1 MYVLREE
8 QREELRKPLGKVVKE
23 LKKEEIEG
31 MIVTV
36 GDAVTLWF
44 KKHGIQPKISIID
57 HKIERKNHAEDM
69 GEAEKIIKVK
79 NPAGK
84 ITRQLWDAI
93 KNAYKSD
100 EKIRIEGDGEEDLA
114 ALPAILMAPA
124 GANVIYGLPS
134 HGMVVV
140 KVGEKEKE
148 VVREFLEKMKRDENG
163 D

>member
-1 MYVLREE
+1 MMYLLREE

-23 LKKEEIEG
+23 IKKEELHG
-31 MIVTV
+31 MIISV
-36 GDAVTLWF
+36 GDAVTMWLDEHEI
-44 KKHGIQPKISIID
+44 KPDISIID
-57 HKIERKNHAEDM
+57 YKIERKRHGKKFEN
-69 GEAEKIIKVK
+69 GNVIRVK

-84 ITRQLWDAI
+84 ITRQLWEAI
-93 KNAYKSD
+93 RKAYEMK
-100 EKIRIEGDGEEDLA
+100 EKVRIEVDGEEDLA

-148 VVREFLEKMKRDENG
+148 VVKKFIEEMERDENG